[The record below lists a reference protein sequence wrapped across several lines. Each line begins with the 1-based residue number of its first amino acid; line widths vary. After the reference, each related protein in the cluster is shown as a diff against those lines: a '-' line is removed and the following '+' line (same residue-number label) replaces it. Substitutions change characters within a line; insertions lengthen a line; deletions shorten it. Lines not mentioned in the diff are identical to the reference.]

1 MTYKFIYYCTQYLP
15 SKSNFVEKESTVHLY
30 ECMPIC
36 QEIQIDQSPMSS
48 IQQKRNM
55 HLLLILP
62 YYLLQQPQKN
72 KIRTLNSSRGY
83 KSWAA
88 LIVVCGHYQ
97 GVFRYVPTYYDI
109 PIDRQYYSTPFCM
122 YLCRMKTALLL
133 GIDQLGLPLFPPP
146 QHFSF
151 SIVVVQHAYNEIFFG
166 VISSIEVELA
176 YQERDIILSDYQS
189 IERSLIF

>member
-1 MTYKFIYYCTQYLP
+1 
-15 SKSNFVEKESTVHLY
+15 
-30 ECMPIC
+30 
-36 QEIQIDQSPMSS
+36 
-48 IQQKRNM
+48 M

-83 KSWAA
+83 KSWVADTIRGYFGMC
-88 LIVVCGHYQ
+88 LPTMTYLQIDSIT
-97 GVFRYVPTYYDI
+97 VP
-109 PIDRQYYSTPFCM
+109 PFCM

-133 GIDQLGLPLFPPP
+133 GIDQLGPPLFPPP
-146 QHFSF
+146 QHFLF

-176 YQERDIILSDYQS
+176 YQERDILLSDSFSYYSAPKGRIKYVIYSGQKS
-189 IERSLIF
+189 TKYNAWKSLSFHEEKKVRS

>member
-1 MTYKFIYYCTQYLP
+1 
-15 SKSNFVEKESTVHLY
+15 
-30 ECMPIC
+30 
-36 QEIQIDQSPMSS
+36 
-48 IQQKRNM
+48 M

-83 KSWAA
+83 KSGMT
-88 LIVVCGHYQ
+88 LIVVFGHYQ

-133 GIDQLGLPLFPPP
+133 GIDQLGPPP
-146 QHFSF
+146 QHFLF

-176 YQERDIILSDYQS
+176 NQERDILLSDSFSYYSAPKGRIKYVIYSGQKS
-189 IERSLIF
+189 TKYNAWKSLSFHEEKKVRR

>member
-1 MTYKFIYYCTQYLP
+1 
-15 SKSNFVEKESTVHLY
+15 
-30 ECMPIC
+30 
-36 QEIQIDQSPMSS
+36 
-48 IQQKRNM
+48 M

-72 KIRTLNSSRGY
+72 KIRTLNSSHGY
-83 KSWAA
+83 KSWVA

-133 GIDQLGLPLFPPP
+133 GIDQLGPPYSPLHNTSYFPL
-146 QHFSF
+146 QQYSMHITRYFSV
-151 SIVVVQHAYNEIFFG
+151 SSVLQRWSWHTKKETYFFLTLFHTTLHQK
-166 VISSIEVELA
+166 VE
-176 YQERDIILSDYQS
+176 
-189 IERSLIF
+189 